1 MGVSLSALASR
12 NELNT
17 EIIDDVTVGCVTQVG
32 EQGACIA
39 RTAISLA
46 GFDETVP
53 GVTLNRFCGSGLEAV
68 NGAAAKVA
76 SGFCDVVVAGGVES
90 MSRVKMGSDGGAL
103 WDPTMAFNYGTVP
116 QGISADLLA
125 TKYGISRRRAD
136 EFAAESQRRAT
147 EAWARNAF
155 VKSVIP
161 VKDLNGVS
169 NSTEMSIFARIQP
182 LRLLGNSR
190 PHFK

>member
-1 MGVSLSALASR
+1 MGVSLSGLASR

-17 EIIDDVTVGCVTQVG
+17 EMIDDVTVGCVTQVG

-39 RTAISLA
+39 RTAILLA
-46 GFDETVP
+46 GFNESVP

-116 QGISADLLA
+116 QVFRQIYSGH
-125 TKYGISRRRAD
+125 K
-136 EFAAESQRRAT
+136 
-147 EAWARNAF
+147 
-155 VKSVIP
+155 
-161 VKDLNGVS
+161 
-169 NSTEMSIFARIQP
+169 IQ
-182 LRLLGNSR
+182 N
-190 PHFK
+190 